1 MPYKK
6 ITILLNIFVLKLAGP
21 MDKEW
26 AGGEES
32 SLKDRKC

>member
-6 ITILLNIFVLKLAGP
+6 ITIFLNIFVLKLAGP
-21 MDKEW
+21 VDKEW
-26 AGGEES
+26 AGEEKS